1 MSQPSIRQEGR
12 LVRVSEQVHGRLLQ
26 LAAERREDLGRA
38 VSMSEVI
45 EGLLADQ
52 WGEKPC

>member
-1 MSQPSIRQEGR
+1 MRQPAIRQEGR

-45 EGLLADQ
+45 EQLLADQ
-52 WGEKPC
+52 WGEKP